1 MNIEEQKKLLAMKST
16 TRRQLRKDDRPWE
29 GRLWENCQFH
39 AVYVALAIGCGS
51 KPLPW
56 MNDSDFWIVSRMSGM
71 NETETLK
78 TFSGMLSS
86 MGVIDFIVVWLTSLL
101 QPMV

>member
-1 MNIEEQKKLLAMKST
+1 
-16 TRRQLRKDDRPWE
+16 
-29 GRLWENCQFH
+29 
-39 AVYVALAIGCGS
+39 
-51 KPLPW
+51 